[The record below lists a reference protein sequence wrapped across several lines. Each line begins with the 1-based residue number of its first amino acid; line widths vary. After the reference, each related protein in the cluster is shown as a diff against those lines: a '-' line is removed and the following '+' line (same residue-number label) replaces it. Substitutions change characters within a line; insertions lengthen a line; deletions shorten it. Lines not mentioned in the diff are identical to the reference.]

1 MNIKQYVKNLDLAEG
16 QKHRGKCPE
25 CGRHNTFTATNNL
38 GKLLWN
44 CYANSCR
51 LSGIMTINMS
61 VEEIKNKMEEHHKLK
76 IQAGTTFNPH
86 DLNIAKEKVAFKLPD
101 HVVKSKDHEA
111 LLFKFGEDYGI
122 DEESLGLL
130 YDVKEDRIVFPM
142 YDNNQLVDAIGRAVE
157 SSITP
162 KWLRYGDYANG
173 FIRGN
178 CLIAVV
184 VEDCISAAV
193 VETLGLTGIA
203 ILGTSLTPSHIETLK
218 NYRKVIVAL
227 DPDAAAKTIE
237 YTKLL
242 KGNGVNAFALK
253 LLDDIKY
260 RRKEDIQYLLKLKG
274 EFLDGTP
281 IINKPVK

>member
-1 MNIKQYVKNLDLAEG
+1 MNIKQYIKDLDLTEG

-25 CGRHNTFTATNNL
+25 CGRYNTFTVANNS

-51 LSGIMTINMS
+51 LSGILAINMS
-61 VEEIKNKMEEHHKLK
+61 VEEIKNKMEQRQSLK
-76 IQAGTTFNPH
+76 IEINNPSN
-86 DLNIAKEKVAFKLPD
+86 LNVAKPTPIFKLPD
-101 HVVKSKDHEA
+101 SVVKPGEHEA
-111 LLFKFGEDYGI
+111 LIFKFCEDYGI
-122 DEESLGLL
+122 DEQALGLL

-142 YDNNQLVDAIGRAVE
+142 FDNNKMVDAIGRAIE
-157 SSITP
+157 SSIVP
-162 KWLRYGDYANG
+162 KWLRYGNYSNG

-184 VEDCISAAV
+184 VEDCISACV
-193 VETLGLTGIA
+193 VESIGLTGIA
-203 ILGTSLTPSHIETLK
+203 ILGTSLTSEHIEGLRRF
-218 NYRKVIVAL
+218 NKVIVAL

-242 KGNGVNAFALK
+242 KGNGINAFALK

-281 IINKPVK
+281 VINEPIK

>member
-1 MNIKQYVKNLDLAEG
+1 MNILSYVEDLDLSDG

-51 LSGIMTINMS
+51 LSGIMTVNMS
-61 VEEIKNKMEEHHKLK
+61 IEEIKNKMEQQQRLR
-76 IQAGTTFNPH
+76 IGIDNPPN
-86 DLNIAKEKVAFKLPD
+86 LNVAEPTPIFKLPD
-101 HVVKSKDHEA
+101 SVVKSKEYEP
-111 LLFKFGEDYGI
+111 LIYKFCEDYGI
-122 DEESLGLL
+122 DEVALGLL

-142 YDNNQLVDAIGRAVE
+142 FHNNKMVDAIGRAVE
-157 SSITP
+157 SSIVP
-162 KWLRYGDYANG
+162 KWLRYGNYSNG
-173 FIRGN
+173 FIRGH

-184 VEDCISAAV
+184 VEDCISASV
-193 VETLGLTGIA
+193 VESIGLTGIA
-203 ILGTSLTPSHIETLK
+203 ILGTSLTSEHIEGLRK
-218 NYRKVIVAL
+218 FNKVIVAL

-242 KGNGVNAFALK
+242 KGNGINAFALK

-260 RRKEDIQYLLKLKG
+260 RKKEDIQYLLKLKG
-274 EFLDGTP
+274 EFLNGTP
-281 IINKPVK
+281 IINKPTK

>member
-1 MNIKQYVKNLDLAEG
+1 MNIKQYVKDLDLVEG

-76 IQAGTTFNPH
+76 IQAGTTYNPY

-101 HVVKSKDHEA
+101 YVVKSKDHEA

-162 KWLRYGDYANG
+162 KWLRYGEYANG

-203 ILGTSLTPSHIETLK
+203 ILGTSLTPSHIETLRH
-218 NYRKVIVAL
+218 YRKVIVAL

-242 KGNGVNAFALK
+242 KGNDVNAFALK